1 MEKNRSYYERRFDFL
16 ATSLTNG
23 TISRNDLVINGNG
36 IVAMMGE
43 YAHRYGTSNS
53 TLSFTVLQDIIGS
66 LNREI

>member
-1 MEKNRSYYERRFDFL
+1 
-16 ATSLTNG
+16 
-23 TISRNDLVINGNG
+23 
-36 IVAMMGE
+36 MMGE